1 MGKKISEI
9 VPELFENEV
18 FLSYLDNYLKR
29 HYDQI
34 NSNYIQDQMNRV
46 KSECFEELQGVRK
59 RADQFEESNRTLSEE
74 KLHLEECL
82 RREQEEKEALKVR
95 LSEQIDLCKATED
108 SVFKTEQNNA
118 DLMAANNRLNDEI
131 LSAQAEIR
139 TYKEK
144 YSGIEKLYS
153 DYQKCEFEIKNDIKN
168 IFIGEN
174 HIAFITTAMQKSN
187 LEAFWNYL
195 RYQVL
200 EKGSTASLNY
210 CIELFLNLVNFYN
223 ETMPDCIQIIEPKE
237 GEKFDSDNH
246 IPLGKCTDGVI
257 GSCVLP
263 GYKTKVKCNKALI
276 TLRGDEV

>member
-9 VPELFENEV
+9 VPELFENEM
-18 FLSYLDNYLKR
+18 FLCYLDNHLKQY
-29 HYDQI
+29 YDQI
-34 NSNYIQDQMNRV
+34 NSKYIQDQITRF
-46 KSECFEELQGVRK
+46 KSECFEELQKSRK
-59 RADQFEESNRTLSEE
+59 QADQFEESNRILSEE

-82 RREQEEKEALKVR
+82 RREQEEKEILRAR
-95 LSEQIDLCKATED
+95 LSEQINLCKAAED
-108 SVFKTEQNNA
+108 SVLRAEQKNA
-118 DLMAANNRLNDEI
+118 DLVVTNNRLNDEI
-131 LSAQAEIR
+131 HSVQAEIR

-144 YSGIEKLYS
+144 YSGIEILYN
-153 DYQKCEFEIKNDIKN
+153 DYQKCDPEIKNDIKN

-174 HIAFITTAMQKSN
+174 HIAFITTAMQKIN

-200 EKGSTASLNY
+200 EKGSTVSLNY
-210 CIELFLNLVNFYN
+210 CIELFLSLVNFYN
-223 ETMPDCIQIIEPKE
+223 EIMPDCIQIIEPKE

-246 IPLGKCTDGVI
+246 IPLGKRTDGVI

-276 TLRGDEV
+276 TIRGDEI

>member
-9 VPELFENEV
+9 VPELFENEM

-34 NSNYIQDQMNRV
+34 NSKYIQDQMNKL

-59 RADQFEESNRTLSEE
+59 RAEQYEESNRTLSEE
-74 KLHLEECL
+74 KRLIEELL

-95 LSEQIDLCKATED
+95 LSEQINLCKAAEN
-108 SVFKTEQNNA
+108 SVLRIEQKNA
-118 DLMAANNRLNDEI
+118 DLMATNNRLNNEI
-131 LSAQAEIR
+131 LSVQAEIR

-144 YSGIEKLYS
+144 YSSIEKLYS
-153 DYQKCEFEIKNDIKN
+153 DYQKCDSEIKNEIKN
-168 IFIGEN
+168 IFIDEN

-210 CIELFLNLVNFYN
+210 CIELFLSLVNYYN

-246 IPLGKCTDGVI
+246 IPLGKSTDGVI

-276 TLRGDEV
+276 TIRG